1 MIVPSL
7 VDALVVTFTVDAVIL
22 VDVTGIVAVAVFGS
36 LVVVVAAAVLV
47 GCDVTGDN
55 DNVEGSDV
63 NVYLIN
69 CLVFSSKVVV
79 GQTVA
84 LVLFHGTV
92 EDVSL
97 VVVAVA
103 TVTSSGSKWQRESN
117 HLALVDAAKLIHTR
131 D

>member
-55 DNVEGSDV
+55 GNVEGSDV

-69 CLVFSSKVVV
+69 CLVFSSKVVA

-103 TVTSSGSKWQRESN
+103 TVASSGSK
-117 HLALVDAAKLIHTR
+117 
-131 D
+131 

>member
-69 CLVFSSKVVV
+69 V
-79 GQTVA
+79 
-84 LVLFHGTV
+84 
-92 EDVSL
+92 
-97 VVVAVA
+97 
-103 TVTSSGSKWQRESN
+103 
-117 HLALVDAAKLIHTR
+117 
-131 D
+131 

>member
-63 NVYLIN
+63 KVYLIN

-103 TVTSSGSKWQRESN
+103 TVASSGSKWQRESN

>member
-103 TVTSSGSKWQRESN
+103 TVASSGSKWQRESN
-117 HLALVDAAKLIHTR
+117 HLALVDTAKLIHTR